1 MYKTTFVSILYEW
14 TAETDR
20 HIDFWVSCKIP
31 FYLYVC
37 KDSPN
42 YKHLEKHKNIKV
54 HPIPYDYRE
63 TWCYQSGV
71 SLPEHRNIK
80 KDTEEFL
87 WNGHAKVEY
96 VAKTVEINPFGTE
109 YYAWVD
115 LCLPGKKDAFLRDYM
130 RETYSNDHTDL
141 LYIPGCISA
150 KSYEP
155 VYDRVNWRFC
165 GSFFMGSISAIQEFM
180 ELYFLYFS
188 EFFEG
193 KLTWEVNFWAWLET
207 VTKDIE
213 WKIRWYYSDHCETV
227 LKLPET
233 AFILKKDASYKSF
246 VYDYFP
252 YENYRPTSASY
263 LFYQDRHWLNT
274 RYVNYFLT
282 PTGCYS
288 YPDEDRTIRNKN
300 VCSELCD
307 FVPKNFLEMKTNPEC
322 LGVRFQKGFSEGIE
336 DIRLYEFQDEIR
348 FIGTTLS
355 YSNEKDKLRIIRG
368 TYDISGVLSNAQV
381 IMPPTN
387 TYCEKNW
394 IPWIDG
400 SSEYFIYKWCP
411 LEIGRV
417 ETDRLVIIKSIPTNP
432 LIFSKIRGSTL
443 FIPMGSERIGVVHYS
458 EETVPRQYY
467 HRFVIMDNMEVK
479 RYSDSFCF
487 EKIGVE
493 FCIGFT
499 IVDTK
504 FVFWISQMDRD
515 PMMVE
520 IEIDAFREKWN
531 I

>member
-20 HIDFWVSCKIP
+20 YIDFWVSCKIP

-37 KDSPN
+37 KNCPI
-42 YKHLEKHKNIKV
+42 YLENNEHVKV
-54 HPIPYDYRE
+54 HPVPYDYRE
-63 TWCYQSGV
+63 TWCYQSGA
-71 SLPEHRNIK
+71 SLPEHRNVT

-96 VAKTVEINPFGTE
+96 VAKTAELNPFGTE

-115 LCLPGKKDAFLRDYM
+115 LCFPGKKDAFLRDYLQKY
-130 RETYSNDHTDL
+130 YSKVHSDM
-141 LYIPGCISA
+141 LYIPGCIS
-150 KSYEP
+150 KKCDEP
-155 VYDRVNWRFC
+155 VYDSVHWRFC
-165 GSFFMGSISAIQEFM
+165 GSFFMGSVSAIQQFM
-180 ELYFLYFS
+180 ELYFMHFS
-188 EFFEG
+188 EFFEE

-207 VTKDIE
+207 RTE

-233 AFILKKDASYKSF
+233 AFILKNDPSYKSS

-252 YENYRPTSASY
+252 YVNYRPTSASY
-263 LFYQDRHWLNT
+263 LCYQNRHWLNT

-282 PTGCYS
+282 STGSYS
-288 YPDEDRTIRNKN
+288 YPDKDRTIRNKN
-300 VCSELCD
+300 VCSELLD
-307 FVPKNFLEMKTNPEC
+307 FIPQNFLEMDTNPEC

-336 DIRLYEFQDEIR
+336 DIRLYEYQNEIR
-348 FIGTTLS
+348 FVGTSLS
-355 YSNEKDKLRIIRG
+355 YSNEKDKLRIIKG
-368 TYDISGVLSNAQV
+368 TYDLSGFLSNAHA
-381 IMPPTN
+381 IIPPTN

-400 SSEYFIYKWCP
+400 STEYFIYKWCP
-411 LEIGRV
+411 LEFGV
-417 ETDRLVIIKSIPTNP
+417 EQENKLVIVKSIPTNP
-432 LIFSKIRGSTL
+432 FIFSKIRGSTL
-443 FIPMGSERIGVVHYS
+443 FVPWGSERIGVVHYS

-467 HRFVIMDNMEVK
+467 HRLIIMGMDVK
-479 RYSDSFCF
+479 QYSDSFCF

-520 IEIDAFREKWN
+520 VEIDAFREKWN